1 MDMFNDKIDIFR
13 KNIKKDM
20 FILLIKYILL
30 LNNEK

>member
-1 MDMFNDKIDIFR
+1 MFNDKIDIFI
-13 KNIKKDM
+13 KHIKKDM